1 MTEDEPIGIDRFS
14 GPCVVCGDTV
24 HGHRYVALG
33 LFGVFDEQSVGVA
46 FQPEEDVAEVDDW
59 DEIVLD
65 RVVHVACLPIYLD
78 GVYLDL
84 RHRQAEAADGAVDE
98 ADG

>member
-1 MTEDEPIGIDRFS
+1 
-14 GPCVVCGDTV
+14 
-24 HGHRYVALG
+24 
-33 LFGVFDEQSVGVA
+33 
-46 FQPEEDVAEVDDW
+46 
-59 DEIVLD
+59 
-65 RVVHVACLPIYLD
+65 VHVACLPIYLD